1 MLIGAEPHTSWLP
14 GRITRD
20 EHGFIVT
27 GPDLTTTAGSSD
39 SWTQKHLPLQMETSM
54 PGIFAAGDVR
64 HRSLKRVASA
74 VGEGSI
80 ARRSAR
86 PVRASSSQPLRR
98 PGT

>member
-1 MLIGAEPHTSWLP
+1 MLIGAEPHTDWLP

-27 GPDLTTTAGSSD
+27 GPVLTTTAGSSA
-39 SWTQKHLPLQMETSM
+39 SWAQKRPPLQMETSM

-80 ARRSAR
+80 AATLVAQYLQDHPRSEERTEA
-86 PVRASSSQPLRR
+86 
-98 PGT
+98 